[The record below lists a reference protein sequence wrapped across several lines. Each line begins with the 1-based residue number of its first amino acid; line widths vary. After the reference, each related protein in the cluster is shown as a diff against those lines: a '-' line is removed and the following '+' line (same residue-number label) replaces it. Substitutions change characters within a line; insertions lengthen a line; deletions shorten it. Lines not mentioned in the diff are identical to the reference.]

1 MIFMFCIECGSEN
14 NQMVG
19 EICIDCFLKEFE
31 MIEIPKNINVEICS
45 HCNSRLEEGKWSD
58 SFLPEEEIIYRALER
73 NIKINELVENEEI
86 NLEIDQIKG
95 TIAECFV
102 EVVGDVYG
110 VTIDETH
117 DTSVRIL
124 KTVCPSCS
132 KLQSGYYESV
142 IQFRADNREIKSEE
156 YDKAD
161 EIVARTL
168 QKQAKTDKLAY
179 CPQIAKLKEGYD
191 YYIGSLKTG
200 RKIAEALKDEFG
212 GIIKESPRLIS
223 EDKSTGK
230 GLYRTWISVRIP
242 EFERQDIIEYEDK
255 LIQVTDIGKNRVVGL
270 DIKTNKKHNI
280 PLKNMESMKLVK
292 KASEIETT
300 TIISMSPKT
309 IQILDPSDYS
319 AVDLEMNEEFSDYN
333 IGDEIRLIKIENYI
347 YLIK

>member
-1 MIFMFCIECGSEN
+1 MFCIECGSEN
-14 NQMVG
+14 KQMVG

-31 MIEIPKNINVEICS
+31 MIEIPKNISVEICS

-58 SFLPEEEIIYRALER
+58 SFIPEEEIIYRALER

-168 QKQAKTDKLAY
+168 EKQAKTDKLAY

-230 GLYRTWISVRIP
+230 GLYRIWISVRIP
-242 EFERQDIIEYEDK
+242 EFESKDIIEYENK

-280 PLKNMESMKLVK
+280 PLKNMESIKLVK
-292 KASEIETT
+292 KSSEIETT
-300 TIISMSPKT
+300 TIISMSPKI
-309 IQILDPSDYS
+309 IQILDPSDFS

-333 IGDEIRLIKIENYI
+333 IGDEIKLIKIENYI

>member
-14 NQMVG
+14 KQMVG

-31 MIEIPKNINVEICS
+31 MIEIPKNISVEICS

-58 SFLPEEEIIYRALER
+58 SFIPEEEIIYRALER

-168 QKQAKTDKLAY
+168 EKQAKTDKLAY

-230 GLYRTWISVRIP
+230 GLYRIWISVRIP
-242 EFERQDIIEYEDK
+242 EFESKDIIEYENK

-280 PLKNMESMKLVK
+280 PLKNMESIKLVK
-292 KASEIETT
+292 KSSEIETT
-300 TIISMSPKT
+300 TIISMSPKI
-309 IQILDPSDYS
+309 IQILDPSDFS

-333 IGDEIRLIKIENYI
+333 IGDEIKLIKIENYI